1 MSTSAANT
9 YEQQNDASLDSLFNK
24 AKALR
29 GITIDIHGD
38 SERQRGTLGESSNT
52 FDNFGS
58 RLSNTSSHFTRTIT
72 NATRGHRVTLYF
84 IGGAVSL
91 FLIWHFFF

>member
-1 MSTSAANT
+1 MSTSAAHT
-9 YEQQNDASLDSLFNK
+9 YEQQNDAALDSLFNK

-38 SERQRGTLGESSNT
+38 SERQRGTLSSASDT
-52 FDNFGS
+52 FDQFGS
-58 RLSNTSSHFTRTIT
+58 RLSNTSSHFQRTIT
-72 NATRGHRVTLYF
+72 NAARGHRLTLYLV
-84 IGGAVSL
+84 GAVVGV